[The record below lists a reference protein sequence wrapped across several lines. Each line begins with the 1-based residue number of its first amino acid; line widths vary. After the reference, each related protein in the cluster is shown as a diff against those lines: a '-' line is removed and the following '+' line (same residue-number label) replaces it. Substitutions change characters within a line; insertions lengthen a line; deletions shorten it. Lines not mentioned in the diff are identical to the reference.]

1 MEVILIK
8 DVPGLGFQD
17 EKVIV
22 KDGYGRNYL
31 IPQGLCVLANKS
43 NSKIL
48 EEKLK
53 QTVKKQEEVLK
64 TAQKIAKK
72 IGDLVL
78 EIKLKSGSED
88 KVFGSVT
95 TSHIAKMLDEKGFEI
110 DKRNITLSSK
120 VNSTGEY
127 TIFIKLHK
135 DITHEIT
142 LNVTGTNIKKK
153 KKASK
158 KKKEDISDESV
169 KNPEEK
175 ISEKEKYNTKNDNKK
190 EETVEDKSESKE
202 DPEKKS

>member
-95 TSHIAKMLDEKGFEI
+95 TSHIAKMLNEKGFEI

-158 KKKEDISDESV
+158 KK
-169 KNPEEK
+169 NPILRRIKKKKRQLK
-175 ISEKEKYNTKNDNKK
+175 INLSQKK
-190 EETVEDKSESKE
+190 IL
-202 DPEKKS
+202 KKRANLF

>member
-31 IPQGLCVLANKS
+31 IPQGFCVLANKS
-43 NSKIL
+43 NSKI
-48 EEKLK
+48 
-53 QTVKKQEEVLK
+53 
-64 TAQKIAKK
+64 
-72 IGDLVL
+72 
-78 EIKLKSGSED
+78 
-88 KVFGSVT
+88 
-95 TSHIAKMLDEKGFEI
+95 LDEKGFEI

-135 DITHEIT
+135 DVTHEIT

-153 KKASK
+153 TKVSK

-175 ISEKEKYNTKNDNKK
+175 ITEKEKSSTKKDNKK
-190 EETVEDKSESKE
+190 EETVKDKSESKE

>member
-17 EKVIV
+17 EKVVV

-64 TAQKIAKK
+64 SAQKIAKK

-95 TSHIAKMLDEKGFEI
+95 TSHIAKMLNEEGFEI

-153 KKASK
+153 SKASK

-175 ISEKEKYNTKNDNKK
+175 ISEKEKSSTKKDNKK
-190 EETVEDKSESKE
+190 EETVKDKSESKE

>member
-175 ISEKEKYNTKNDNKK
+175 ISVKEKSNTKKVNKK

>member
-142 LNVTGTNIKKK
+142 LKVTGTNIKKK
-153 KKASK
+153 SKSSK
-158 KKKEDISDESV
+158 KKKEDISDDSV
-169 KNPEEK
+169 KN
-175 ISEKEKYNTKNDNKK
+175 SEKPSSKKEKSSSEKDNKK
-190 EETVEDKSESKE
+190 EETGEDKSDSKE

>member
-53 QTVKKQEEVLK
+53 QTVKKQKEVLK
-64 TAQKIAKK
+64 SAQKIAKK

-153 KKASK
+153 TKASK

-175 ISEKEKYNTKNDNKK
+175 ISEKEKSSTKKNNKK
-190 EETVEDKSESKE
+190 EETVKDKSASKE

>member
-135 DITHEIT
+135 NITHEIT

-153 KKASK
+153 TKASK
-158 KKKEDISDESV
+158 KKKEDINDESV

-175 ISEKEKYNTKNDNKK
+175 ISEKEKSNTKKDNKK

>member
-48 EEKLK
+48 KEKLK

-64 TAQKIAKK
+64 SAQKIAKK
-72 IGDLVL
+72 IGNLVL

-95 TSHIAKMLDEKGFEI
+95 TLHIAKMLDEKGFEI

-153 KKASK
+153 SKASK

-175 ISEKEKYNTKNDNKK
+175 ISEKEKSSTKKDNKK
-190 EETVEDKSESKE
+190 EETVKDKSESKE

>member
-64 TAQKIAKK
+64 SAQKIAKK

-135 DITHEIT
+135 DITHEII

-158 KKKEDISDESV
+158 KKNEDISDESV

-175 ISEKEKYNTKNDNKK
+175 ISEKEKSNTKKDNKK

>member
-17 EKVIV
+17 EKVMV

-48 EEKLK
+48 KEKLK
-53 QTVKKQEEVLK
+53 QTVKKQEEILK
-64 TAQKIAKK
+64 SAEKIAKK
-72 IGDLVL
+72 LGDLIL
-78 EIKLKSGSED
+78 EIKLKSGTED

-153 KKASK
+153 KKVSK

-175 ISEKEKYNTKNDNKK
+175 ISEKEKSNTKKVNKR

>member
-135 DITHEIT
+135 DITHEII

-175 ISEKEKYNTKNDNKK
+175 ISEKEKSSTKKDNKK
-190 EETVEDKSESKE
+190 EETVKDKSESKE
-202 DPEKKS
+202 DLEKKS

>member
-1 MEVILIK
+1 MIKVKFFQEELQEPVLNTKEKSHKQLKERDIQLFYHTLQIHNKMEVILIK

-78 EIKLKSGSED
+78 ELSLI
-88 KVFGSVT
+88 
-95 TSHIAKMLDEKGFEI
+95 HI
-110 DKRNITLSSK
+110 
-120 VNSTGEY
+120 
-127 TIFIKLHK
+127 
-135 DITHEIT
+135 
-142 LNVTGTNIKKK
+142 
-153 KKASK
+153 
-158 KKKEDISDESV
+158 
-169 KNPEEK
+169 
-175 ISEKEKYNTKNDNKK
+175 
-190 EETVEDKSESKE
+190 
-202 DPEKKS
+202 

>member
-64 TAQKIAKK
+64 TAQEIAKK

-95 TSHIAKMLDEKGFEI
+95 TSHIAKMLNEKGFEI

-175 ISEKEKYNTKNDNKK
+175 ISEKEKSNTKKVNKK

>member
-64 TAQKIAKK
+64 TAQKIAKQ

-175 ISEKEKYNTKNDNKK
+175 ISEKEKSNTKKDNKK

>member
-169 KNPEEK
+169 KNPDEK
-175 ISEKEKYNTKNDNKK
+175 ISEKEKSNTKNYNKK
-190 EETVEDKSESKE
+190 EETVVDKSESKE

>member
-135 DITHEIT
+135 DITHEII

-158 KKKEDISDESV
+158 KKKEDISEESV

-175 ISEKEKYNTKNDNKK
+175 ISEKEKSNTKKVNKK